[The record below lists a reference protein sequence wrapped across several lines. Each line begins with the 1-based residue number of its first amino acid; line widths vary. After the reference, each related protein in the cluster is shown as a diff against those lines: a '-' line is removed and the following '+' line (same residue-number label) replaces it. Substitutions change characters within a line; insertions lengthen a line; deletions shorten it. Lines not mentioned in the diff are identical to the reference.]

1 MFLLS
6 SDVTGFHHSVCPQR
20 QCVSSET
27 VCVLRDSETVRVL
40 RVSQKVCVLKDSE
53 TVSSESVSS
62 ESVLSVLRV
71 SVCPQSVRQCVSL
84 CQ

>member
-27 VCVLRDSETVRVL
+27 VCVSSESVFVL
-40 RVSQKVCVLKDSE
+40 RVSE
-53 TVSSESVSS
+53 TVF
-62 ESVLSVLRV
+62 VLRV
-71 SVCPQSVRQCVSL
+71 SETVCVLREDLPAALSSGCAASL
-84 CQ
+84 THS